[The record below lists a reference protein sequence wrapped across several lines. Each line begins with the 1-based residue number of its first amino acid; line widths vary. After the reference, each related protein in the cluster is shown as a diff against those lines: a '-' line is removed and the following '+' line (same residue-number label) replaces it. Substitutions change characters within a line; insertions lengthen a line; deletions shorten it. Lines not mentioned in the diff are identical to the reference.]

1 MAAALLATSYDL
13 GDLKQLSKEEKTFLK
28 KGLKDEKLFPALP
41 TPDEDSWLTV
51 HPESGQSHNS
61 WMNFFQ
67 ATIPPSRKQ
76 KKQIYLVPLGDE
88 WTDSEVKVDE
98 RGKKESFLSL
108 LHRVAAIFFS
118 GFQVDVLPSVS
129 IQNLKCKTR
138 MKSGHLQL
146 HITDVYKYFQS
157 HWPKDAF
164 CVVGITMID
173 LYPNES
179 YNFVFGQANYRAGV
193 GVFSFARYDPM
204 FYSKKSKSES
214 KASEPCT
221 SSLVLWRSCKVMAHE
236 ISHLFCLKHC
246 IYFSCAMNGSN
257 SLEESNIRPMFCC
270 PMCLH
275 K

>member
-1 MAAALLATSYDL
+1 M
-13 GDLKQLSKEEKTFLK
+13 FLK
-28 KGLKDEKLFPALP
+28 
-41 TPDEDSWLTV
+41 
-51 HPESGQSHNS
+51 
-61 WMNFFQ
+61 
-67 ATIPPSRKQ
+67 I
-76 KKQIYLVPLGDE
+76 
-88 WTDSEVKVDE
+88 
-98 RGKKESFLSL
+98 
-108 LHRVAAIFFS
+108 FS

-146 HITDVYKYFQS
+146 HIPEVYKYFQS

-179 YNFVFGQANYRAGV
+179 CV

-221 SSLVLWRSCKVMAHE
+221 SSLVLWRSCKV
-236 ISHLFCLKHC
+236 
-246 IYFSCAMNGSN
+246 
-257 SLEESNIRPMFCC
+257 
-270 PMCLH
+270 
-275 K
+275 